1 MNEGKECTT
10 ALKDAPYGQKQVQ
23 RIKEFPL
30 LRDNFGSLKS
40 DFERVY
46 SAVLELKLPM
56 TPDQASKI
64 KSDLLLA
71 FCHGAQISM
80 DSTSHFRLQLNIPQ
94 ELEIKEE
101 SKIIMPGQNIITA
114 PPKKIIT

>member
-1 MNEGKECTT
+1 MEESNEVKTV
-10 ALKDAPYGQKQVQ
+10 LRNAPYGQTHVQ

-46 SAVLELKLPM
+46 SDILDLELPV
-56 TPDQASKI
+56 TPEFASKI

-71 FCHGAQISM
+71 FCHGAMIGM
-80 DSTSHFRLQLNIPQ
+80 DSTSQFRLQLNIPE
-94 ELEIKEE
+94 ELGIKEE
-101 SKIIMPGQNIITA
+101 SKILMPGQF
-114 PPKKIIT
+114 